1 MQKTEGGGERRL
13 NLYRGW
19 WIVLISIVGVSFSTG
34 TTLIYTFGVFAK
46 PLSAA
51 LKTGRGSLA
60 LAMSLLDFT
69 VALTAGPWGRAVDRF
84 GGRRVIVIAL
94 ACLSLSLVGLSWLQS
109 PVWHLYLVYALAG
122 LTTAATTSLS
132 YSRVVSEWFDRQRGF
147 ALGIANS
154 GLGLGGFITPLLAQY
169 LIDRAGWRIAYL
181 GLAAGCL
188 VIAIPAVWMFL
199 RSAPKEHR
207 LPKSAN
213 PISVRTQPEEHET
226 GLALRDALHTRAF
239 WLLAITMFCL
249 GVGINGASAHLSPLL
264 TDAGMTGQSA
274 ALAASIFGGAIVI
287 GRLLAGY
294 LADHFFA
301 PVLAAI
307 LFGGSAV
314 GIALLWGGVSGHGA
328 FLAALL
334 LGIGAGAEGDFMP
347 FLVSRY
353 FGMRSMAE
361 LYGCIFGVFTLG
373 NGAGRYMLAAG
384 FDSFGSYKVSLLFA
398 FLAILVAVVSCV
410 SLGGYRASVPQ
421 QVSATRFTEA

>member
-13 NLYRGW
+13 SLYRGW

-94 ACLSLSLVGLSWLQS
+94 ACLSLCLVGLSRLQP

-181 GLAAGCL
+181 GLCLLYTSDAAD
-188 VIAIPAVWMFL
+188 
-199 RSAPKEHR
+199 E
-207 LPKSAN
+207 
-213 PISVRTQPEEHET
+213 
-226 GLALRDALHTRAF
+226 
-239 WLLAITMFCL
+239 
-249 GVGINGASAHLSPLL
+249 
-264 TDAGMTGQSA
+264 
-274 ALAASIFGGAIVI
+274 
-287 GRLLAGY
+287 
-294 LADHFFA
+294 
-301 PVLAAI
+301 
-307 LFGGSAV
+307 
-314 GIALLWGGVSGHGA
+314 
-328 FLAALL
+328 
-334 LGIGAGAEGDFMP
+334 
-347 FLVSRY
+347 
-353 FGMRSMAE
+353 
-361 LYGCIFGVFTLG
+361 
-373 NGAGRYMLAAG
+373 
-384 FDSFGSYKVSLLFA
+384 
-398 FLAILVAVVSCV
+398 
-410 SLGGYRASVPQ
+410 
-421 QVSATRFTEA
+421 